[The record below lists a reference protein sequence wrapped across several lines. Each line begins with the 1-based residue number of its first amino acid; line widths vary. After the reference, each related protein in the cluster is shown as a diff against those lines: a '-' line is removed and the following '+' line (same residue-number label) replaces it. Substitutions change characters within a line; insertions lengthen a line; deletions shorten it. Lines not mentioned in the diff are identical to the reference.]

1 MSDEFLHGLREE
13 PSAEFQARLARRLGE
28 IEAEERARAERPLA
42 RLRPAFAAGFA
53 IAALAVAFTLPPVRA
68 AAREFLDL
76 FRVQR
81 VAAIPVDAERLA
93 RLSEQGGVDLKA
105 LVGSQVEV
113 IDPALAPEPVA
124 SAEQA
129 AAIAGVAVRQPA
141 QLPRGAALAGVAVG
155 RPGAFR
161 VRFDVGKIRSL
172 ADAMGA
178 EDAQV
183 PEAWQGAVLEV
194 HAPPVVALRYAR
206 NESEFV
212 LLQSRGPEVALPEG
226 IDLQQLGALGLQL
239 AGMSA
244 AEARSFAAR
253 IDWRSTLLL
262 PIPAQGGSFREVEV
276 RDRKGVLVTF
286 REPSQKAD
294 GSTRP
299 GRWRSMLLWAD
310 EDRVY
315 ALAGPGHGVEI
326 LEMAES
332 LG

>member
-13 PSAEFQARLARRLGE
+13 PRAEFADELERRLRA
-28 IEAEERARAERPLA
+28 IEMAERERASRPLA
-42 RLRPAFAAGFA
+42 RLRPALAGGLA
-53 IAALAVAFTLPPVRA
+53 LLALAAAFVLPPVRA

-81 VAAIPVDAERLA
+81 VAAIPVDTERLA
-93 RLSEQGGVDLKA
+93 RLEQGGLDLKG

-113 IDPALAPEPVA
+113 IDPAVAPQAVG

-129 AAIAGVAVRQPA
+129 G
-141 QLPRGAALAGVAVG
+141 ALAGVAVLQPATLPRGASPAGVLVG

-161 VRFDVGKIRSL
+161 VRLDVAKIRSL
-172 ADAMGA
+172 AVAVGA

-183 PEAWQGAVLEV
+183 PDAWQGAVLEV
-194 HAPPVVALRYAR
+194 HASPVVALRYKR
-206 NESEFV
+206 GESEFV
-212 LLQSRGPEVALPEG
+212 LLQSRGPEVALPEAM
-226 IDLQQLGALGLQL
+226 DLAELGAVGLQL

-244 AEARSFAAR
+244 GEARSFAR
-253 IDWRSTLLL
+253 NIDWRSTLLL

-276 RDRKGVLVTF
+276 QGRKGVLVTS
-286 REPSQKAD
+286 RDERRQSD
-294 GSTRP
+294 GTTRP
-299 GRWRSMLLWAD
+299 GRWRSVLLWAD

-326 LEMAES
+326 LEMAQS

>member
-1 MSDEFLHGLREE
+1 
-13 PSAEFQARLARRLGE
+13 
-28 IEAEERARAERPLA
+28 
-42 RLRPAFAAGFA
+42 
-53 IAALAVAFTLPPVRA
+53 
-68 AAREFLDL
+68 
-76 FRVQR
+76 
-81 VAAIPVDAERLA
+81 
-93 RLSEQGGVDLKA
+93 VDLKA

-113 IDPALAPEPVA
+113 IDPAVAPEPVA

-129 AAIAGVAVRQPA
+129 AAAAGIAVLQPA
-141 QLPRGAALAGVAVG
+141 QLPKGASLAGVSVG

-161 VRFDVGKIRSL
+161 VRFDVEKIRSL
-172 ADAMGA
+172 AAALGA
-178 EDAQV
+178 DEAHV
-183 PEAWQGAVLEV
+183 PDAWQGAVLEV
-194 HAPPVVALRYAR
+194 HAPPVVGLRYAR

-212 LLQSRGPEVALPEG
+212 LLQSRGPELALPG
-226 IDLQQLGALGLQL
+226 TIDLQQLGALGLQL

-244 AEARSFAAR
+244 AEARSFASR

-276 RDRKGVLVTF
+276 RDRKAVLVTF
-286 REPSQKAD
+286 REPSRQPD
-294 GSTRP
+294 GTTRP

-310 EDRVY
+310 EERVY